1 MSKSI
6 ENIESIKRGFEEV
19 IPEVEVDKLVNRDPQ
34 KPLKIKW
41 GADPSAPDLHLG
53 HMVLLKKLQQLQQI
67 GHTIIFLIGDF
78 TAMIGDP
85 TGKSQTRPA
94 LTEDDVKRNAETYKT
109 QVFKFLDKEKT
120 EVVYNSTWLNKLKPQ
135 ELIALSAKYSV
146 ARMLERDDFSK
157 RFKSGVSIRI
167 HEFLY
172 PLLQGYDS
180 VALKADVEL
189 GGTDQTFNLLM
200 GRHLQKEYGQKPQ
213 LIATCPILEGTD
225 GVKKMSK
232 SLGNHIGITEE
243 PNNIFGKL
251 MSIPDTL
258 IVKYRSL
265 LTSATDDELKQLTT
279 DMATGSINP
288 KHAKAELAKLIIT
301 ELYDKEKAISAQ
313 ERFETL
319 FSKKD
324 IPDDIPELRIP
335 EALLTS
341 DCVKLIDVLMEKQL
355 VPSKKEWRRLI
366 MQQAVQLDGK
376 VISDPFFELISSE
389 SNKSEKNDGSP
400 KSGSSLKIGKKKFF
414 KLIF

>member
-1 MSKSI
+1 
-6 ENIESIKRGFEEV
+6 
-19 IPEVEVDKLVNRDPQ
+19 
-34 KPLKIKW
+34 
-41 GADPSAPDLHLG
+41 
-53 HMVLLKKLQQLQQI
+53 
-67 GHTIIFLIGDF
+67 
-78 TAMIGDP
+78 
-85 TGKSQTRPA
+85 
-94 LTEDDVKRNAETYKT
+94 
-109 QVFKFLDKEKT
+109 
-120 EVVYNSTWLNKLKPQ
+120 
-135 ELIALSAKYSV
+135 
-146 ARMLERDDFSK
+146 
-157 RFKSGVSIRI
+157 
-167 HEFLY
+167 
-172 PLLQGYDS
+172 
-180 VALKADVEL
+180 
-189 GGTDQTFNLLM
+189 
-200 GRHLQKEYGQKPQ
+200 
-213 LIATCPILEGTD
+213 
-225 GVKKMSK
+225 
-232 SLGNHIGITEE
+232 
-243 PNNIFGKL
+243 
-251 MSIPDTL
+251 
-258 IVKYRSL
+258 
-265 LTSATDDELKQLTT
+265 
-279 DMATGSINP
+279 MATGSINP